1 MTNEITTEML
11 DRKIAWCEQMLADA
25 KAAAIQHMQDF
36 YFEKTRASVNE
47 SWPETFSSQ
56 ELADALG
63 VESVRYRIYYSQDN
77 LTCRLFVFRPHCT
90 PFETETML
98 GMGFVPAQ
106 DGDTKNIPNQPVEE
120 VEGVEE

>member
-11 DRKIAWCEQMLADA
+11 DRKIAWCKQNSFWGNPR
-25 KAAAIQHMQDF
+25 AIQHMQDF
-36 YFEKTRASVNE
+36 YFEKTRTSVNE

-63 VESVRYRIYYSQDN
+63 IEQVRYRIYYSQDN

-106 DGDTKNIPNQPVEE
+106 DGDTENILNQPVEE
-120 VEGVEE
+120 VEE